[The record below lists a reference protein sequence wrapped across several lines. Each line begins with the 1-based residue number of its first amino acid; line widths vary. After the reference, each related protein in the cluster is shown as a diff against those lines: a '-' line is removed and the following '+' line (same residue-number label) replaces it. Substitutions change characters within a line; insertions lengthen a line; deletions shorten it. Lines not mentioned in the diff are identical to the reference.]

1 MWLEKKGAGS
11 LQSNI
16 GTLILLNL
24 INQKALCQ
32 FTNPLLGDVGQ
43 DNNYRYTKEW
53 LKTCT
58 KTLIILVN
66 LLLALRFH
74 PNSISYTVNKY
85 NVSSVTMA

>member
-43 DNNYRYTKEW
+43 DNNYRYTKGW
-53 LKTCT
+53 LKTYSKNSNYISEST
-58 KTLIILVN
+58 FGFTL
-66 LLLALRFH
+66 
-74 PNSISYTVNKY
+74 
-85 NVSSVTMA
+85 SS